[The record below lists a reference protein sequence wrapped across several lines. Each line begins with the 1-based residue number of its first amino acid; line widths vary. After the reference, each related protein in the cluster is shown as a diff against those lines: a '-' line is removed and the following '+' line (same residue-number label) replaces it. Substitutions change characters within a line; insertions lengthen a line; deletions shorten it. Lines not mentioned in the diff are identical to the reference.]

1 MKSID
6 DRTMQQRLYDIL
18 KMNIKLARTNNE
30 LNTIT
35 SDTFTSFEEATRSID
50 EYEQKDYEEEISKLF
65 NTTVTLEEEKVRLEK
80 LVELVTKRI
89 EERKSLLR
97 EYEDVTSR
105 SIEGLSSIL
114 EELELD
120 NYKQRLA
127 SIREYLENNRN
138 ISAIEMELE
147 NLNKELNASQEQKIK
162 DEEKNY
168 ELEDSLL
175 TKLRNI
181 LLGNEEYADIA
192 DVIDVDFELEKLA
205 SEIEESKKT
214 LDTFEKAF
222 RNLTR
227 SGISSEKEV
236 EYSTYVAD
244 ARDTYYQ
251 VKEKEILLKLYRL
264 VTESENEYSKLFGK
278 REEID
283 KLLSDRMELRKSLN
297 IVKTDILVDFYHI
310 IDEQKSQ
317 IRLEKINIDRIHKLI
332 DKITFKENKLDSYK
346 EANQKSDILA
356 ILQEYGIIETYVEEP
371 KDEVVETTIEETKE
385 EEKTPQVS
393 FGDLGTMEIE
403 ESNTEEPIKYI
414 PNAIKKVEG
423 VPEGINVSFVK
434 NKANT
439 VMRRVGKA
447 LGIEVPKVEI
457 VKEVK
462 KAEPTVTSVQPE
474 IEEIPSVVEAPKTVL
489 PQVEEIMPSNNI
501 NSNISVEEIKPEDIT
516 SKEEPITPTVELP
529 KMESTFEAPV
539 VELAKEE
546 VFKSTPVTN
555 TVEPRMEVSK
565 PQMETPKVVPFPT
578 PTVTEK
584 KVEPKKEENNNS
596 GLFWPEAK
604 PNFAS
609 SLNNNLGNNDFFP
622 QTPVTNE
629 REFNPQTLNSSEDLG
644 MPDLPQGNINLG
656 PGPGQMANPAI
667 KIRRAA

>member
-162 DEEKNY
+162 DKEKNY

-192 DVIDVDFELEKLA
+192 DVIDVDFELEKLT

-371 KDEVVETTIEETKE
+371 KDEVVEIVNPET
-385 EEKTPQVS
+385 S
-393 FGDLGTMEIE
+393 D
-403 ESNTEEPIKYI
+403 
-414 PNAIKKVEG
+414 
-423 VPEGINVSFVK
+423 
-434 NKANT
+434 
-439 VMRRVGKA
+439 
-447 LGIEVPKVEI
+447 
-457 VKEVK
+457 
-462 KAEPTVTSVQPE
+462 
-474 IEEIPSVVEAPKTVL
+474 
-489 PQVEEIMPSNNI
+489 NI
-501 NSNISVEEIKPEDIT
+501 NIIYLTALVDMLLLGFFVRRK
-516 SKEEPITPTVELP
+516 
-529 KMESTFEAPV
+529 
-539 VELAKEE
+539 
-546 VFKSTPVTN
+546 
-555 TVEPRMEVSK
+555 R
-565 PQMETPKVVPFPT
+565 
-578 PTVTEK
+578 
-584 KVEPKKEENNNS
+584 EN
-596 GLFWPEAK
+596 
-604 PNFAS
+604 
-609 SLNNNLGNNDFFP
+609 
-622 QTPVTNE
+622 
-629 REFNPQTLNSSEDLG
+629 
-644 MPDLPQGNINLG
+644 
-656 PGPGQMANPAI
+656 
-667 KIRRAA
+667 

>member
-18 KMNIKLARTNNE
+18 KMNIKLARANNE

-50 EYEQKDYEEEISKLF
+50 EYKQKDYEKEVSKLF
-65 NTTVTLEEEKVRLEK
+65 DTPVTLEEEKARLEK

-89 EERKSLLR
+89 EERKALLR
-97 EYEDVTSR
+97 EYEEVTSR

-127 SIREYLENNRN
+127 SIKEYLENNRN
-138 ISAIEMELE
+138 ISSIEIELE
-147 NLNKELNASQEQKIK
+147 RLNKELVSSQEQKRK
-162 DEEKNY
+162 DEERNY
-168 ELEDSLL
+168 ELEDNLL

-192 DVIDVDFELEKLA
+192 DVIDVDFELEKLS

-227 SGISSEKEV
+227 SGISSEREV

-251 VKEKEILLKLYRL
+251 VKEKEILLKLYGL

-283 KLLSDRMELRKSLN
+283 KLLNDRMGLRKSLN
-297 IVKTDILVDFYHI
+297 IVKPDILVDFYHI
-310 IDEQKSQ
+310 IDEQKNQ
-317 IRLEKINIDRIHKLI
+317 IKLEKINIDRIQKLI
-332 DKITFKENKLDSYK
+332 DKITFKESKLDSYK

-356 ILQEYGIIETYVEEP
+356 ILQEYGIIETYAEEP
-371 KDEVVETTIEETKE
+371 KEEIKEDVVIDAKVDTKE
-385 EEKTPQVS
+385 EENTTPQVS

-403 ESNTEEPIKYI
+403 EPELVETIKYI

-447 LGIEVPKVEI
+447 LGIDVPKVEV

-462 KAEPTVTSVQPE
+462 KAEPTVVSVE
-474 IEEIPSVVEAPKTVL
+474 PKTI
-489 PQVEEIMPSNNI
+489 EKPSI
-501 NSNISVEEIKPEDIT
+501 VEEIKPVIPQV
-516 SKEEPITPTVELP
+516 EEFVPNKVDTQTVKVEEINPEIVTPKVEPVKVELP
-529 KMESTFEAPV
+529 KMESTFKAPV
-539 VELAKEE
+539 VELPKSE
-546 VFKSTPVTN
+546 VFTAPK
-555 TVEPRMEVSK
+555 VEAKPADIKVESPR
-565 PQMETPKVVPFPT
+565 PQVETPKVVPFPT
-578 PTVTEK
+578 QTQQM
-584 KVEPKKEENNNS
+584 PKKEENNS
-596 GLFWPEAK
+596 GLFWPETK
-604 PNFAS
+604 PSFAS
-609 SLNNNLGNNDFFP
+609 GSNSNLGNNDFFP
-622 QTPVTNE
+622 TSPVTND
-629 REFNPQTLNSSEDLG
+629 REFNPQALNSSDELG
-644 MPDLPQGNINLG
+644 MPEIPQGNINLG

>member
-18 KMNIKLARTNNE
+18 KMNIKLARVGNK

-50 EYEQKDYEEEISKLF
+50 EYKQKDYEKEVSKLF
-65 NTTVTLEEEKVRLEK
+65 DTTVTLEEEKARLEK

-89 EERKSLLR
+89 EERKDLLR
-97 EYEDVTSR
+97 EYEEVTSR

-127 SIREYLENNRN
+127 SIKEYLENNRN
-138 ISAIEMELE
+138 ISSIEIELE
-147 NLNKELNASQEQKIK
+147 RLNKELTASQEQKRK
-162 DEEKNY
+162 DEERNY
-168 ELEDSLL
+168 ELEDALL

-181 LLGNEEYADIA
+181 LLGNEEYANIA
-192 DVIDVDFELEKLA
+192 DVIDVDFELEKLS
-205 SEIEESKKT
+205 SEINESKKT

-222 RNLTR
+222 RSLTR
-227 SGISSEKEV
+227 SGISGEKEA

-251 VKEKEILLKLYRL
+251 VKEKEILLKLYQL
-264 VTESENEYSKLFGK
+264 VTESESEYSKLFGK

-283 KLLSDRMELRKSLN
+283 KLLNDRMELRKSLN
-297 IVKTDILVDFYHI
+297 IVKPDILVDFYHL
-310 IDEQKSQ
+310 IDEQKNQ
-317 IRLEKINIDRIHKLI
+317 IRLEKINIDRIQKLI
-332 DKITFKENKLDSYK
+332 DKITFKETKLDSYK

-356 ILQEYGIIETYVEEP
+356 ILQEYGIIETYAEEP
-371 KDEVVETTIEETKE
+371 KEEVKETVKEQIKEETS
-385 EEKTPQVS
+385 TPQVS

-403 ESNTEEPIKYI
+403 EPELVEAPKYI

-447 LGIEVPKVEI
+447 LGIDAPKVEI

-462 KAEPTVTSVQPE
+462 KAEPTVVN
-474 IEEIPSVVEAPKTVL
+474 VEPKIDVKPITVELQKTVMS
-489 PQVEEIMPSNNI
+489 PVEEIVPNNNI
-501 NSNISVEEIKPEDIT
+501 TQNLNVESINPEVSIPK
-516 SKEEPITPTVELP
+516 SEPVVEKVELP
-529 KMESTFEAPV
+529 KMESTFKASV
-539 VELAKEE
+539 VELPKEDVFTSKTVDVKPIESKVE
-546 VFKSTPVTN
+546 VP
-555 TVEPRMEVSK
+555 K
-565 PQMETPKVVPFPT
+565 PQMDSPKVVPFPT
-578 PTVTEK
+578 QTEQ
-584 KVEPKKEENNNS
+584 VPKKETNNS

-604 PNFAS
+604 PSFANNS
-609 SLNNNLGNNDFFP
+609 NNNLGKNDFFP
-622 QTPVTNE
+622 QAPVTNE
-629 REFNPQTLNSSEDLG
+629 REFNPQALNSSEELG
-644 MPDLPQGNINLG
+644 MPELPQGNINLG

-667 KIRRAA
+667 KIRKAA